1 MFSTRNVSE
10 SIMVNDDNDDNEE
23 KRLNQI
29 NENLNKN
36 NCRNFYQIF
45 KNKLTKYN
53 PPRLQTEDKV
63 VKKQITTQ
71 IIVKFSQIFL
81 KFIKL

>member
-1 MFSTRNVSE
+1 MK
-10 SIMVNDDNDDNEE
+10 DNEK

-29 NENLNKN
+29 NENFNKN
-36 NCRNFYQIF
+36 SCNFYQIF
-45 KNKLTKYN
+45 KHKLTKYN
-53 PPRLQTEDKV
+53 PPRLQTEGKV

-71 IIVKFSQIFL
+71 IIVKFSQILL